1 MHKSCKRDRGREMGD
16 VDEPLIAEPSADH
29 SSNSEQV
36 GTRSSAGKT
45 PALARQAVAS
55 VRLARRRIG
64 GALIKSL
71 IAVLVGSLI
80 LRLASHATGQ
90 MTQFYLGYINKNLYH
105 ISHITR
111 GYVIASF
118 FITELVGS
126 LVLGAMSDRYG
137 RKLFIMLGPAFGVI
151 AVQLTAMTSVIW
163 LLVLARLLEGL
174 STGSSIPSTLGYISE
189 ATVGRPSLRARV
201 MGMFEITLVG
211 GIALG
216 AVIGGYL
223 WKFFESPRTVAGITL
238 QSPAFSISI
247 VGLIYL
253 VSLAVF
259 AWGLRDVKREAAFE
273 ETVSSHAGALRKKLK
288 HYSEVFKAPSVWMF
302 IPAWLSIFS
311 IIGIW
316 ANLSYGLLSGEHF
329 KGQKLTGSVTPE
341 SFGNGFAALAVFFA
355 VGVLAWSFVLARF
368 RKTNV
373 MLIGT
378 LSLFGLLLT
387 TFGLNHMGSFSS
399 PGFYLLLG
407 ALLIEVLVMS
417 GFTPAALTYLAD
429 VTENYA
435 ADRGSIMGL
444 YSVFLGVGQLTGTS
458 LGGYFADWNGVD
470 GLILLSAILGG
481 ITAIS
486 LLALRRREISEARRL
501 EPRQGSRSH

>member
-1 MHKSCKRDRGREMGD
+1 MGD
-16 VDEPLIAEPSADH
+16 VDEPLIADPSGDPSA
-29 SSNSEQV
+29 NSEKV
-36 GTRSSAGKT
+36 GIRSGAGKT
-45 PALARQAVAS
+45 PALARSAVAS
-55 VRLARRRIG
+55 VRLARRRIAS
-64 GALIKSL
+64 ALLRSL

-90 MTQFYLGYINKNLYH
+90 MTQFYLGYISKNFYH

-137 RKLFIMLGPAFGVI
+137 RKLFIVLGPVFGVV
-151 AVQLTAMTSVIW
+151 AVQLTAMTSVLW
-163 LLVLARLLEGL
+163 VLVLARLLEGL
-174 STGSSIPSTLGYISE
+174 STGSSVPSTLGYISD
-189 ATVGRPSLRARV
+189 ATVGRPILRARV

-223 WKFFESPRTVAGITL
+223 WKFFESPRTVAGITV

-253 VSLAVF
+253 ISMAIF
-259 AWGLRDVKREAAFE
+259 AWGLTDVSRRPTGEEMGGVGPARE
-273 ETVSSHAGALRKKLK
+273 GALRKKLA
-288 HYSEVFKAPSVWMF
+288 HYFVVFKSPSVWMF

-316 ANLSYGLLSGEHF
+316 ANLSFGLLSGEHF
-329 KGQKLTGSVTPE
+329 KGQKLTGAVTPE

-355 VGVLAWSFVLARF
+355 VGVLAWSLVLARF

-378 LSLFGLLLT
+378 LGLFGLLLT
-387 TFGLNHMGSFSS
+387 VFGLNHLGSYSGS
-399 PGFYLLLG
+399 LFYLLLG
-407 ALLIEVLVMS
+407 ALLIEVLLMS

-435 ADRGSIMGL
+435 SDRGSIMGL
-444 YSVFLGVGQLTGTS
+444 YSVFLGVGQFTGTS
-458 LGGYFADWNGVD
+458 LGGYFAVWNGVD
-470 GLILLSAILGG
+470 GLILLSAMLGG
-481 ITAIS
+481 ITVIS
-486 LLALRRREISEARRL
+486 LLALRRRETSEALRL
-501 EPRQGSRSH
+501 APTAEVETISPEL

>member
-1 MHKSCKRDRGREMGD
+1 MGD
-16 VDEPLIAEPSADH
+16 VDEPLITKPLIVGPSADH
-29 SSNSEQV
+29 SANSEKV
-36 GTRSSAGKT
+36 ETRSGAGKT

-55 VRLARRRIG
+55 VRLARRRIA
-64 GALIKSL
+64 GALLRSL

-80 LRLASHATGQ
+80 LRLASQATGQ
-90 MTQFYLGYINKNLYH
+90 MTQFYLEYINKHFYH

-137 RKLFIMLGPAFGVI
+137 RKLFMVLGPAFGIV
-151 AVQLTAMTSVIW
+151 AVQLTAMTSVLW
-163 LLVLARLLEGL
+163 VLVVARLLEGL
-174 STGSSIPSTLGYISE
+174 STGSSVPATLGYISE

-201 MGMFEITLVG
+201 MGLFELTLVG

-223 WKFFESPRTVAGITL
+223 WKFFDSPRTVAGITL
-238 QSPAFSISI
+238 QSPAFSIN
-247 VGLIYL
+247 GLIYL
-253 VSLAVF
+253 ISLAIFV
-259 AWGLRDVKREAAFE
+259 WGLKDVSRKSSAAGEEAEGSRE
-273 ETVSSHAGALRKKLK
+273 GALRKKLQ
-288 HYSEVFKAPSVWMF
+288 HYYEVFKSPSVWMF

-311 IIGIW
+311 IIGVW
-316 ANLSYGLLSGEHF
+316 TNNSVGLLTGEHF
-329 KGQKLTGSVTPE
+329 KGQKLTGNVTPE

-368 RKTNV
+368 RKTNI

-378 LSLFGLLLT
+378 LSLFALLLT
-387 TFGLNHMGSFSS
+387 VFGLNRLGSFSS
-399 PGFYLLLG
+399 PFFYLLLG
-407 ALLIEVLVMS
+407 ALLIEVLMMS

-486 LLALRRREISEARRL
+486 LLALRRREISEARHV
-501 EPRQGSRSH
+501 EPMEG

>member
-1 MHKSCKRDRGREMGD
+1 MGD
-16 VDEPLIAEPSADH
+16 VDESLITDPRADPSA
-29 SSNSEQV
+29 NSEKV
-36 GTRSSAGKT
+36 GPRSGT
-45 PALARQAVAS
+45 GRPPALARQAAAS
-55 VRLARRRIG
+55 VRLARRRVS
-64 GALIKSL
+64 GALLRSL

-80 LRLASHATGQ
+80 LRLASQATGQ
-90 MTQFYLGYINKNLYH
+90 MTQFYLGYISHNFHH

-118 FITELVGS
+118 FVTELVGS

-137 RKLFIMLGPAFGVI
+137 RKLFMVLGPVFGIV
-151 AVQLTAMTSVIW
+151 AVQLTAMTSLLW
-163 LLVLARLLEGL
+163 LLVVARLLEGL
-174 STGSSIPSTLGYISE
+174 STGSSVPSTLGYISE
-189 ATVGRPSLRARV
+189 ATVGRPGLRARV

-216 AVIGGYL
+216 AIIGGYL
-223 WKFFESPRTVAGITL
+223 WKFFDSPRTVAGITL
-238 QSPAFSISI
+238 QSPAFSIN
-247 VGLIYL
+247 GLVYL
-253 VSLAVF
+253 ISLAIFVWGLKDVSRKSTV
-259 AWGLRDVKREAAFE
+259 AEGETGLRD
-273 ETVSSHAGALRKKLK
+273 GALSRRLQ
-288 HYSEVFKAPSVWMF
+288 HYYEVFKSPSVWMF

-311 IIGIW
+311 VIGIW
-316 ANLSYGLLSGEHF
+316 ANLSFGLLSGEHF
-329 KGQKLTGSVTPE
+329 RGQKLTGSVTPE

-355 VGVLAWSFVLARF
+355 LGILAWSFVLARF
-368 RKTNV
+368 RKTDV

-378 LSLFGLLLT
+378 LSLFGLLVT
-387 TFGLNHMGSFSS
+387 VFGLNHLGSFSS
-399 PGFYLLLG
+399 SWGYLMLG

-458 LGGYFADWNGVD
+458 LGGYFADWGGID

-486 LLALRRREISEARRL
+486 LLALRRL
-501 EPRQGSRSH
+501 ETPQAHRP

>member
-1 MHKSCKRDRGREMGD
+1 MGD
-16 VDEPLIAEPSADH
+16 VDEPLIAGPSADQ

-36 GTRSSAGKT
+36 GTRSGAGKT

-55 VRLARRRIG
+55 VRLARRRIAG
-64 GALIKSL
+64 TLLRSL

-90 MTQFYLGYINKNLYH
+90 MTQFYLGYINKYFYH

-126 LVLGAMSDRYG
+126 LVLGAMSDGYG
-137 RKLFIMLGPAFGVI
+137 RKLFMVLGPAFGIV
-151 AVQLTAMTSVIW
+151 AVQLTAMTSVLW
-163 LLVLARLLEGL
+163 LLVAARLLEGL

-223 WKFFESPRTVAGITL
+223 WKFFESPRTVAGITVE
-238 QSPAFSISI
+238 SPAFSISI

-253 VSLAVF
+253 VSLAIF
-259 AWGLRDVKREAAFE
+259 AWGLKDVSRKSPVAREGGD
-273 ETVSSHAGALRKKLK
+273 VSRGGAVRKKLK
-288 HYSEVFKAPSVWMF
+288 HYYAIFKSPSVWMF

-316 ANLSYGLLSGEHF
+316 ANLSFGLFNGEHF

-373 MLIGT
+373 MIIGT
-378 LSLFGLLLT
+378 LSLFALLLT
-387 TFGLNHMGSFSS
+387 TFGINHLGSFSS
-399 PGFYLLLG
+399 SGFYLLLG

-429 VTENYA
+429 VTEDYA

-458 LGGYFADWNGVD
+458 IGGYFAEWNGVD

-481 ITAIS
+481 VTAIS
-486 LLALRRREISEARRL
+486 LLALRRRETSEARRL
-501 EPRQGSRSH
+501 EPRVG

>member
-1 MHKSCKRDRGREMGD
+1 MGD
-16 VDEPLIAEPSADH
+16 VDEPLIADPKADQ

-36 GTRSSAGKT
+36 GTPRGAGKT

-55 VRLARRRIG
+55 VRLARRRIA
-64 GALIKSL
+64 GALLRSL
-71 IAVLVGSLI
+71 IAVLAGSLI

-90 MTQFYLGYINKNLYH
+90 MTQFYLEHINRHFYH

-137 RKLFIMLGPAFGVI
+137 RKLFIMLGPVFGVI

-238 QSPAFSISI
+238 HSPAFSISI

-253 VSLAVF
+253 ISLAIF
-259 AWGLRDVKREAAFE
+259 AWGLKDVSRKSPVAEGE
-273 ETVSSHAGALRKKLK
+273 GGESSRRGAVRKKLK
-288 HYSEVFKAPSVWMF
+288 HYYAVFKSPSVWMF

-316 ANLSYGLLSGEHF
+316 ANLSYGLFNGEHF

-341 SFGNGFAALAVFFA
+341 SFGNGFAVLAVFFA
-355 VGVLAWSFVLARF
+355 VGVLAWSFVLTRF

-378 LSLFGLLLT
+378 LSLFALLLT
-387 TFGLNHMGSFSS
+387 TFGLNHLGSFSGS
-399 PGFYLLLG
+399 GFYLLLG

-458 LGGYFADWNGVD
+458 IGGYFAEWNGVD
-470 GLILLSAILGG
+470 GLILLSAVLGG

-486 LLALRRREISEARRL
+486 LLALRRRETSEARRI
-501 EPRQGSRSH
+501 EPRAVQ

>member
-1 MHKSCKRDRGREMGD
+1 MNAGREMGD
-16 VDEPLIAEPSADH
+16 VDEPLITNPSADH
-29 SSNSEQV
+29 SSNTEQV
-36 GTRSSAGKT
+36 GTQNGAGKT

-55 VRLARRRIG
+55 VRLARRRIAG
-64 GALIKSL
+64 TLLRSL

-90 MTQFYLGYINKNLYH
+90 MTQFYLGYINKYFYH

-137 RKLFIMLGPAFGVI
+137 RKLFMVLGPAFGIV
-151 AVQLTAMTSVIW
+151 AVQLTAMTSVLW
-163 LLVLARLLEGL
+163 LLVVARLLEGL

-247 VGLIYL
+247 VGLVYL
-253 VSLAVF
+253 VSLAIF
-259 AWGLRDVKREAAFE
+259 AWGLKDVSRKSPAAE
-273 ETVSSHAGALRKKLK
+273 GEGAGLSRRGAVRKKLK
-288 HYSEVFKAPSVWMF
+288 HYYAVFKSPSVWMF

-316 ANLSYGLLSGEHF
+316 ANVSYGLFSGEHF
-329 KGQKLTGSVTPE
+329 KGQKLTGVVTPE

-368 RKTNV
+368 RKTSV
-373 MLIGT
+373 MIIGT
-378 LSLFGLLLT
+378 LSLFALLLT
-387 TFGLNHMGSFSS
+387 TFGLNHLGSFSS
-399 PGFYLLLG
+399 SGFYLLLG
-407 ALLIEVLVMS
+407 ALLIEVLLMS

-429 VTENYA
+429 VTENYS

-458 LGGYFADWNGVD
+458 IGGYFAEWNGVD
-470 GLILLSAILGG
+470 GLILLSAILGL
-481 ITAIS
+481 ITLLS
-486 LLALRRREISEARRL
+486 LLGLRRRETIAPAAIEAGAI
-501 EPRQGSRSH
+501 QDVTGT

>member
-1 MHKSCKRDRGREMGD
+1 MGD
-16 VDEPLIAEPSADH
+16 VDEPPIADPRADH
-29 SSNSEQV
+29 SATSE
-36 GTRSSAGKT
+36 TAGIGSGAGRT
-45 PALARQAVAS
+45 PPLARHAVAS
-55 VRLARRRIG
+55 ARLARRRIAG
-64 GALIKSL
+64 VLLKSL
-71 IAVLVGSLI
+71 AAVLVGSLI

-90 MTQFYLGYINKNLYH
+90 MTQFYLGYISHNLYH

-118 FITELVGS
+118 FITELLGS

-137 RKLFIMLGPAFGVI
+137 KKLFMVMGPVFGLI
-151 AVQLTAMTSVIW
+151 AVQLTAMTSVLW
-163 LLVLARLLEGL
+163 VLVMARLLEGL
-174 STGSSIPSTLGYISE
+174 STGSSVPATLGYISE

-223 WKFFESPRTVAGITL
+223 WKFLDSPRTVAGITL
-238 QSPAFSISI
+238 QSPAFS
-247 VGLIYL
+247 VNGLIYL
-253 VSLAVF
+253 ISLAVF
-259 AWGLRDVKREAAFE
+259 AWGLKDVTRPS
-273 ETVSSHAGALRKKLK
+273 TTSGSDQSRAGALRTKLK
-288 HYSEVFKAPSVWMF
+288 HYYEVFKSPSVSMF

-311 IIGIW
+311 VIGIW
-316 ANLSYGLLSGEHF
+316 TNNSVGLLTGEHF
-329 KGQKLTGSVTPE
+329 KGQRLTGVVTPE

-378 LSLFGLLLT
+378 LSLFALLLT
-387 TFGLNHMGSFSS
+387 VFGLNHLGSFSS
-399 PGFYLLLG
+399 SVFYLLLG

-429 VTENYA
+429 VTEGYA

-458 LGGYFADWNGVD
+458 IGGYFADWNGID

-481 ITAIS
+481 VTILS
-486 LLALRRREISEARRL
+486 LFALQRRETAMAKSREA
-501 EPRQGSRSH
+501 EAD

>member
-1 MHKSCKRDRGREMGD
+1 MGD
-16 VDEPLIAEPSADH
+16 VDQPLIADPKTDH
-29 SSNSEQV
+29 SSNSEPV
-36 GTRSSAGKT
+36 GTPGGAGKT

-55 VRLARRRIG
+55 VRLARRRIAG
-64 GALIKSL
+64 TLLRSL

-90 MTQFYLGYINKNLYH
+90 MTQFYLGYISHNFYH

-137 RKLFIMLGPAFGVI
+137 RKLFIVLGPAFGIV
-151 AVQLTAMTSVIW
+151 AVQLTAMTSVLW
-163 LLVLARLLEGL
+163 LLVVARLLEGL
-174 STGSSIPSTLGYISE
+174 STGSSVPSTLGYISE
-189 ATVGRPSLRARV
+189 VTVGRPSLRARV

-223 WKFFESPRTVAGITL
+223 WKFFDSPRTVVGITL
-238 QSPAFSISI
+238 QSPAFSING
-247 VGLIYL
+247 VIYL
-253 VSLAVF
+253 VSVAIFV
-259 AWGLRDVKREAAFE
+259 WGLRDVRRKSSAAAGEEAEGSRE
-273 ETVSSHAGALRKKLK
+273 GAIRKKLQ
-288 HYSEVFKAPSVWMF
+288 HYYEVFKSPSVWLF

-316 ANLSYGLLSGEHF
+316 ANLSYGLFSGEHF
-329 KGQKLTGSVTPE
+329 KGQKLTGAVTPE

-355 VGVLAWSFVLARF
+355 GGVLAWSFVLARF
-368 RKTNV
+368 RKTNI

-378 LSLFGLLLT
+378 LSLFALLLT
-387 TFGLNHMGSFSS
+387 VFGLNRLGSFSS
-399 PGFYLLLG
+399 PFFYMLIG
-407 ALLIEVLVMS
+407 ALLIEVLIMS

-486 LLALRRREISEARRL
+486 LLALRRRETSEARRL
-501 EPRQGSRSH
+501 APRAG